1 MCSEGEKNEY
11 KTAGKAEGR
20 MTGRE
25 RMERFQGGEEGAVK
39 RGAGSVE
46 EDVP

>member
-11 KTAGKAEGR
+11 KTAGKAEGG

-25 RMERFQGGEEGAVK
+25 SMKRFQGGIEGAVK